1 MSVYLTV
8 ALCLCFSLAASVSL
22 LCPLHLYLCPSLS
35 FSFYTHSIL
44 SFLFVRPY
52 IFVPP
57 PSGPLSLSPS
67 FSLFLSAACVYL
79 SVLLSYLPLVTS
91 IRCPIKRKWT
101 FRGCHCACSQ
111 RSISVCS
118 DKWRRLSARAL
129 NALTRLH

>member
-44 SFLFVRPY
+44 SHISSF
-52 IFVPP
+52 P